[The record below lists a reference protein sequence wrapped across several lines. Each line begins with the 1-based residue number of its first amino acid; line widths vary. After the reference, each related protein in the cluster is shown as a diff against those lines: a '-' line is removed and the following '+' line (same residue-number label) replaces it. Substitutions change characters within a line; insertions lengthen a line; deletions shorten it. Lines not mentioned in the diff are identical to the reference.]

1 MGCNMVKSSSPNVP
15 STSVIFLCLRT
26 HTSPQTCHHS
36 ASSILTVQ
44 ISCCI
49 IAMFVCRKQQEEWSR
64 RIPTIGLAYFLTK
77 LPYYNLCTGM
87 YGDFHCKMC
96 NNNTFFSLLMQC
108 FDRKAWFLLFCHP
121 LKLYLILYSTGT
133 VLFHCCIISLRIR
146 LKCQNPLLSYVRE
159 RKYTVNVQCSVQYTL
174 FNVGN
179 VLLCVIYRLNFT
191 ISMYVRQISHITLY
205 VALGIIH
212 CVT

>member
-1 MGCNMVKSSSPNVP
+1 MIFIVLSSLETV
-15 STSVIFLCLRT
+15 LD
-26 HTSPQTCHHS
+26 
-36 ASSILTVQ
+36 TVQ
-44 ISCCI
+44 Y
-49 IAMFVCRKQQEEWSR
+49 R
-64 RIPTIGLAYFLTK
+64 Y
-77 LPYYNLCTGM
+77 CT
-87 YGDFHCKMC
+87 
-96 NNNTFFSLLMQC
+96 FSLLYH
-108 FDRKAWFLLFCHP
+108 L
-121 LKLYLILYSTGT
+121 
-133 VLFHCCIISLRIR
+133 LRIR

-191 ISMYVRQISHITLY
+191 ISMYVTHITLY